1 LVECILI
8 GSKQLLLLLQVLS
21 HQLRMGRVNL
31 SGVSN
36 HALTDSI
43 FLAACSIGVL
53 HADSCPPQFWG
64 SNLGPQ
70 LQYLGMRDGAGLGI
84 QVVDIRLR
92 YLINPSLMRTMQCL
106 R

>member
-1 LVECILI
+1 
-8 GSKQLLLLLQVLS
+8 
-21 HQLRMGRVNL
+21 MGRVNL

-53 HADSCPPQFWG
+53 HADSCSPQFWG

-84 QVVDIRLR
+84 QVVNIRLR